1 MESIHSQRLCCRLT
15 YLMWMRLTRTSVTP
29 LRKQP
34 KRLSHAGSE
43 TTIFIVGMQSVNPST
58 KLFCSLLS
66 ETTQVWLLQ
75 LCLPNLTESGGI
87 DGPRQFVAL
96 TSHTLVKKPWS
107 FVNNFNGRSRHS
119 PRHCPVSADA
129 IASQLVR
136 NGKYTR
142 LLIASLL
149 DLSINTCLTFGRP
162 RLSLFLSAGAF
173 SL

>member
-1 MESIHSQRLCCRLT
+1 M
-15 YLMWMRLTRTSVTP
+15 
-29 LRKQP
+29 
-34 KRLSHAGSE
+34 
-43 TTIFIVGMQSVNPST
+43 NPST

-75 LCLPNLTESGGI
+75 LCLPSLTESEGI

-119 PRHCPVSADA
+119 LRHCPVSADA

-136 NGKYTR
+136 NGKYEAVDCKSFR
-142 LLIASLL
+142 LVDQHVPGLWKATVISLSVSRGIL
-149 DLSINTCLTFGRP
+149 FI
-162 RLSLFLSAGAF
+162 SL
-173 SL
+173 